1 MGGVRM
7 IRFLIL
13 IGYVW
18 LMMFLQISGK
28 LNQYIN
34 VHYRY
39 LAFLSM
45 GLAFLL
51 ALVQLFKWVK
61 NEKHTAHH

>member
-45 GLAFLL
+45 GLAFY
-51 ALVQLFKWVK
+51 
-61 NEKHTAHH
+61 